1 MTSLTITISQDEEGN
16 KLVTEYGLSVYKN
29 HQRLTIQE
37 MPERAPTGQ
46 LPRSIEIIS
55 DNDLVDV
62 AKVRGVADW
71 GGDWGLMPGVSCSRA
86 IECRLW
92 GCTVHCLPSR
102 MVAPPECSGKTV
114 ANSCVLFWAH
124 PGA

>member
-1 MTSLTITISQDEEGN
+1 
-16 KLVTEYGLSVYKN
+16 VTEYGLSVYKN

-62 AKVRGVADW
+62 AKVQT
-71 GGDWGLMPGVSCSRA
+71 VSA
-86 IECRLW
+86 
-92 GCTVHCLPSR
+92 V
-102 MVAPPECSGKTV
+102 
-114 ANSCVLFWAH
+114 
-124 PGA
+124 